1 MQRRKI
7 LADGRVL
14 CDEQY
19 FWSRKCVLLTMT
31 NQMQQMLFKKRMK
44 TKLLQESATISLFK
58 KYLFAADVN
67 FK

>member
-19 FWSRKCVLLTMT
+19 FWSRKYVLLTMT
-31 NQMQQMLFKKRMK
+31 NQTQQMLFIKRMK
-44 TKLLQESATISLFK
+44 AKLLKESATIPLFK
-58 KYLFAADVN
+58 KYLFAADMN